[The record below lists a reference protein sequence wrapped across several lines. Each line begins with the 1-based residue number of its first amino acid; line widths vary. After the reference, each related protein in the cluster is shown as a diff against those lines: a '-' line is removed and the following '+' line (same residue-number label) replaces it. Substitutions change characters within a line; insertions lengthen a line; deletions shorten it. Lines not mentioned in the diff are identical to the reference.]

1 MSRARSSAAAAN
13 VIIMLYYVN
22 IIKRRTKVSEVWLE
36 RRLKEE
42 EKELAENYN

>member
-13 VIIMLYYVN
+13 VIIML
-22 IIKRRTKVSEVWLE
+22 ILLKEGPKVSEVWLE

-42 EKELAENYN
+42 EKGLAKKYN